1 MVAMRILIPVIGF
14 GRAGGYRVLSELASH
29 WTGLGAEVDFLVDA
43 RSDPPYFP
51 TRAGIRRFGRDG
63 REAAANANPAPF
75 AARGNAASIYLGMWR
90 ALRQLTPGYDVV
102 LANHSLTTWP
112 VALAPPPARGR
123 RGRVYYIQAYEPEYF
138 AGERGWRARVLQVL
152 SDASYR
158 LPMRRVVNAPIYLEY
173 RSIRAAEWIPPGIDD
188 ALFTRRPTLPGSV
201 HGEPWTIGV
210 IGRREPGKGTA
221 DALAA
226 FERLAARRSDVRL
239 RVAYGNLPDGWS
251 HPRAEVVV
259 PADDREL
266 AAYYRS
272 LDVMLAPGRVQLGAA
287 HYPVLEAMASGVAV
301 VTTGYLPAA
310 PDNAWLVPIHAP
322 DAIAAAIEDIMRTPP
337 DVLAARLD
345 RAAAAVESFTWHA
358 VAGRFLELLRQD
370 A

>member
-1 MVAMRILIPVIGF
+1 MRILIPIIGF

-29 WTGLGAEVDFLVDA
+29 WTDLGATVDFLVDA

-63 REAAANANPAPF
+63 REAAASATPTPF
-75 AARGNAASIYLGMWR
+75 AARGNAVSIYLGMWR
-90 ALRQLTPGYDVV
+90 ALRRLTPGYDVV
-102 LANHSLTTWP
+102 LANHSLTAWP
-112 VALAPPPARGR
+112 VALAPSPASGR
-123 RGRVYYIQAYEPEYF
+123 RGRVYYIQAYEPEYL
-138 AGERGWRARVLQVL
+138 AVEHGWRARILERL
-152 SDASYR
+152 SAASYH
-158 LPMRRVVNAPIYLEY
+158 LPLRRIVNAPIYLSY
-173 RSIRAAEWIPPGIDD
+173 RRIRAAHWIPPGMDD
-188 ALFTRRPTLPGSV
+188 SLFTRRSTLPGA
-201 HGEPWTIGV
+201 GPDEPWTVGV
-210 IGRREPGKGTA
+210 IGRREPSKGTA

-226 FERLAARRSDVRL
+226 FERLAARRPDVRL
-239 RVAYGNLPDGWS
+239 RVAYGNLPEGWS
-251 HPRAEVVV
+251 HPRADVVV

-266 AAYYRS
+266 GAYYRS
-272 LDVMLAPGRVQLGAA
+272 LDIMLAPGTQQLGAA

-310 PDNAWLVPIHAP
+310 PDNAWLVPVHAP

-345 RAAAAVESFTWHA
+345 RAAAAVEGFTWRA